1 MGKIFIS
8 VMLISLL
15 SACGGQ
21 GVSLYVSQE
30 KNNHY
35 RTFARITDA
44 EETEKVHFEVKKRHR
59 QVMAEK
65 ELYKSKTQKTSVS
78 VAGGKHKDK
87 DWSAGLILRWNY

>member
-1 MGKIFIS
+1 MKRFLYIVAIAP
-8 VMLISLL
+8 LL
-15 SACGGQ
+15 ASCDSGM
-21 GVSLYVSQE
+21 SLYVSDE

-44 EETEKVHFEVKKRHR
+44 EDTEKTYFEVKKRHR

-65 ELYKSKTQKTSVS
+65 ELYQAPQTTLS

-87 DWSAGLILRWNY
+87 DWSAGLILRYNF